1 MSGDDLAPLIGMV
14 TVMAVPIIAI
24 LTSHQRK
31 MAMLIHGAHR
41 EQQQG
46 SANNDALVN
55 EIRELKQVV
64 YQQAIALDSLR
75 TEVRQGSVP
84 QSTQAQLSNRLGQD
98 PSATS

>member
-1 MSGDDLAPLIGMV
+1 MNPNDIAPVIGMI
-14 TVMAVPIIAI
+14 TVMAVPIVAI

-41 EQQQG
+41 EQQQAA
-46 SANNDALVN
+46 SNNDALVN

-75 TEVRQGSVP
+75 NEVRQNSV
-84 QSTQAQLSNRLGQD
+84 QSSGQVQLTSRLGQD
-98 PSATS
+98 PSSTQ